1 MTEVAALDG
10 ALRKREDIHIKVGK
24 WAWTPEDQFPPAK
37 TIMCGVSCTFAGD
50 GQGVCRGRVH
60 VSVDVVLSGCVVF
73 HLPCAG
79 EPVSC
84 VYDE

>member
-37 TIMCGVSCTFAGD
+37 TIMCGVSCTFDGV
-50 GQGVCRGRVH
+50 GQGVSQGSVYASVH
-60 VSVDVVLSGCVVF
+60 VVLSC
-73 HLPCAG
+73 
-79 EPVSC
+79 
-84 VYDE
+84 